1 MPYVEIAICDDC
13 STDAEALMKTCE
25 ETEVGENNKYY
36 TYSSGKDLLNSV
48 DGGKHYD
55 IVFLDVDMPGFDG
68 ISTGKLL
75 RRQKSDVVI
84 IFVTSHPEF
93 AIDAFECEAFHYLL
107 KPCETSTLREVLYRA
122 LTRLRLIN
130 RYIMVK
136 SKDRKVKL
144 PISDIYYVESLNRHI
159 IYHMKDETV
168 STCEKLGDVVNT
180 LKDLGFCRVHQGF
193 IVNLEKI
200 KSFGRDNVTLMDGR
214 QVMMSQRKKR
224 DVSLEYAKYVE
235 KFKR

>member
-1 MPYVEIAICDDC
+1 MEIAICDD
-13 STDAEALMKTCE
+13 SSIDTEALVRTCE
-25 ETEVGENNKYY
+25 ETGVGEHNKYHTY
-36 TYSSGKDLLNSV
+36 TSGKALLNSID
-48 DGGKHYD
+48 DGKYYD

-68 ISTGKLL
+68 ITTGKLL
-75 RRQKSDVVI
+75 RQQNRDVII

-107 KPCETSTLREVLYRA
+107 KPCETSKLREVLSRA
-122 LTRLRLIN
+122 YTRLGLIN
-130 RYIMVK
+130 QYIMVK
-136 SKDRKVKL
+136 SKDQRVKL

-159 IYHMKDETV
+159 IYHMKDDDV
-168 STCEKLGDVVNT
+168 STGEKLCDVVKT
-180 LKDLGFCRVHQGF
+180 LTNLGFCRVHQGF

-200 KSFGRDNVTLMDGR
+200 RSFGRDSVTLVDGR
-214 QVMMSQRKKR
+214 QVMMSQRKKK